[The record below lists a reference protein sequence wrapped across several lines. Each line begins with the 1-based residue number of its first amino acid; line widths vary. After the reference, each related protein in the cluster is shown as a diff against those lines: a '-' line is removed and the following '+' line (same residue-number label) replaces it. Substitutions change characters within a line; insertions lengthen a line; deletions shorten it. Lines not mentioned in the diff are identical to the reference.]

1 MERPGRDYTA
11 LSRVELRRIVTMLRT
26 RWVCL
31 HHQNN
36 GSPFALTSAAQM
48 AFARISCSISG
59 IASRISRARSSYRS
73 LRHVDRVAAAEP
85 CLEARRHAAA
95 PFSGYGFAIDASSGL
110 SDLSS
115 ANAYLCFAGITIFW
129 HSSCLITR
137 SQMPALFVH
146 QDGVTRLS

>member
-1 MERPGRDYTA
+1 MGLSVSSKQRLPFCPD
-11 LSRVELRRIVTMLRT
+11 LSRADGVRPDLALNLGDSFAHFPREV
-26 RWVCL
+26 VV
-31 HHQNN
+31 
-36 GSPFALTSAAQM
+36 PF
-48 AFARISCSISG
+48 
-59 IASRISRARSSYRS
+59 

-85 CLEARRHAAA
+85 CLEARRHAAD

-137 SQMPALFVH
+137 TQMPALFVH
-146 QDGVTRLS
+146 PDGVTRLS